1 MQRSFTEL
9 FQSMVRLQFIFSNSI
24 ILLFVHLRA
33 PAYRQAGLR
42 LCGKEKYPNK
52 VDSFIY
58 EIMKKPVFPSQFL
71 YSFIVFSLFFLNF
84 SLYGQD
90 PSIVSPSLPDS
101 INKIVSVSCMPC
113 HSDAGGV
120 FSRPKLNFEKWT
132 QYSPE
137 KQKERAAKM
146 YSELSKGA
154 MPPKAAREK
163 SPEKI
168 PTVEQIGTIK
178 RWSESFK

>member
-1 MQRSFTEL
+1 MSYARHL
-9 FQSMVRLQFIFSNSI
+9 FAGGLLCLCFSVS
-24 ILLFVHLRA
+24 
-33 PAYRQAGLR
+33 
-42 LCGKEKYPNK
+42 
-52 VDSFIY
+52 
-58 EIMKKPVFPSQFL
+58 
-71 YSFIVFSLFFLNF
+71 
-84 SLYGQD
+84 GQD
-90 PSIVSPSLPDS
+90 KTTASPVLPDS

-113 HSDAGGV
+113 HSNDGGI

-132 QYSPE
+132 EYTPA

-146 YSELSKGA
+146 YSELNKGD

-168 PTVEQIGTIK
+168 PTAEQIETIK

>member
-1 MQRSFTEL
+1 MKKRASLSPF
-9 FQSMVRLQFIFSNSI
+9 VFSVILASL
-24 ILLFVHLRA
+24 LLF
-33 PAYRQAGLR
+33 
-42 LCGKEKYPNK
+42 
-52 VDSFIY
+52 
-58 EIMKKPVFPSQFL
+58 
-71 YSFIVFSLFFLNF
+71 NF

-90 PSIVSPSLPDS
+90 PSTVSPSLPDS
-101 INKIVSVSCMPC
+101 INVIVSVSCMPC

-146 YSELSKGA
+146 YSELNKGA
-154 MPPKAAREK
+154 MPPTASREK

-168 PTVEQIGTIK
+168 PTVEQIATIK

>member
-1 MQRSFTEL
+1 
-9 FQSMVRLQFIFSNSI
+9 
-24 ILLFVHLRA
+24 
-33 PAYRQAGLR
+33 
-42 LCGKEKYPNK
+42 
-52 VDSFIY
+52 
-58 EIMKKPVFPSQFL
+58 MKNPLSPSQIV
-71 YSFIVFSLFFLNF
+71 YSLIVFSLFILNF

-90 PSIVSPSLPDS
+90 PSTVSPSLPDS

-137 KQKERAAKM
+137 KQKERAAKI
-146 YSELSKGA
+146 YSELGKGA
-154 MPPKAAREK
+154 MPPRGAREK
-163 SPEKI
+163 SPEKV
-168 PTVEQIGTIK
+168 PTVEQTATIK